1 MSRRQPETPG
11 ELWDLAHEMFGI
23 SEWVEVP
30 GGGPFWE
37 YRRTEVAKV
46 KRSLASRQIKVE
58 HVALALHYC
67 RAEHIDIRNVV
78 WAYKHILDAIRW
90 DKARRASEAGRALQE
105 RLDAALAAC
114 IAAGDQESLEWHSR
128 LTRADESVREEV
140 LAAWETQQ
148 VRA

>member
-1 MSRRQPETPG
+1 MSRRHPETPG
-11 ELWDLAHEMFGI
+11 ELWDYAHQLFGI

-46 KRSLASRQIKVE
+46 SRSLKSRQIKVE
-58 HVALALHYC
+58 HVVLALDYC
-67 RAEHIDIRNVV
+67 RAHHIDIRNVV

-90 DKARRASEAGRALQE
+90 DKARRESEAGKALQE

-114 IAAGDQESLEWHSR
+114 AARDDQDSQEWYSR
-128 LTRADESVREEV
+128 LVRADESVREEV
-140 LAAWETQQ
+140 VAAWESQQ
-148 VRA
+148 ALA